1 MYAQLIISPQS
12 RYFLMFIAWIS
23 LHGCSYLTEKQTPVV
38 DNTPPA
44 STAPPPAETS
54 YSDSHYHI
62 VQRGETL
69 YGIAKQYGVNYKA
82 VAQWNGIDP
91 PYIIDVGQR
100 LLITQSTTPN
110 TPAPIASY
118 PASTPNT
125 PSGDY
130 YSVQASDTLYK
141 IAQQHGYQVEQLAAW
156 NGLYPPY
163 NLTIGQRLKVSPGE
177 ATTYPEATQPSTSA
191 GSGRHTVQSGDT
203 LYSIAKQ
210 YGYRVEDIAAWN
222 ALQPPYSL
230 SLGQVLIVSPP
241 TQLPATKAADNE
253 VYHVV
258 VPGENLYQISKR
270 YGYSVEQLAQWNSL
284 APPYNLAV
292 GQKLRVSPPAS
303 AQQHYLSPPN
313 IRTQSQYHVVQAGE
327 TLSSIAAQYRM
338 SNFEL
343 ANLNGIGSPYTVYP
357 GQKLVVLPQN

>member
-1 MYAQLIISPQS
+1 
-12 RYFLMFIAWIS
+12 MFIIWIS
-23 LHGCSYLTEKQTPVV
+23 LHGCSYLTEKQTPVA
-38 DNTPPA
+38 DNPTPV
-44 STAPPPAETS
+44 STAPPPAETP

-82 VAQWNGIDP
+82 VAQWNGIEP

-100 LLITQSTTPN
+100 LMIAQSATPH
-110 TPAPIASY
+110 TPAPTESY
-118 PASTPNT
+118 PSSTPTQNT
-125 PSGDY
+125 TSGDY
-130 YSVQASDTLYK
+130 YIVQAGDNLYK

-163 NLTIGQRLKVSPGE
+163 NLAIGQKLKVSPSTTE
-177 ATTYPEATQPSTSA
+177 AVTYPEATQPQTTARSH
-191 GSGRHTVQSGDT
+191 RHTVQSGDT

-222 ALQPPYSL
+222 TLQPPYSL
-230 SLGQVLIVSPP
+230 SPGQVLIVSPP
-241 TQLPATKAADNE
+241 TQLPATNAAANE

-270 YGYSVEQLAQWNSL
+270 YGYSVEQLAQWNAL
-284 APPYNLAV
+284 TPPYNLAV
-292 GQKLRVSPPAS
+292 GQRLRVSPQAS

-313 IRTQSQYHVVQAGE
+313 VRTQSQYHVVQPGE

-338 SNFEL
+338 SDFEL

-357 GQKLVVLPQN
+357 GQKLVVIPQN